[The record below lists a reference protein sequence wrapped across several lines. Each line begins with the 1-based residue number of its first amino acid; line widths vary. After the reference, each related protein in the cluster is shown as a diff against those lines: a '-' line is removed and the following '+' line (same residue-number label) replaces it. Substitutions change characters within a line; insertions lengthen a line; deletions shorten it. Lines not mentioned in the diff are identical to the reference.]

1 MNIVERINAMG
12 YSTTILGAWTVIA
25 SLATIV
31 MNAGA
36 VADGEAY
43 ALCRVA
49 IAVVGLVAAA
59 LFWSGRNHGKDGMQA
74 ILVWG
79 VLQVPFYATAD
90 GQNYTTQLADFFAG
104 VSSSTTVNGEY
115 TEFSQVGLN
124 LLGVAIVFWAVSA
137 RKRLDLW
144 SRREASAAALASS

>member
-12 YSTTILGAWTVIA
+12 YSTTILGAWTAIA
-25 SLATIV
+25 SLATIA

-36 VADGEAY
+36 AVDGEGY
-43 ALCRVA
+43 AICRVA
-49 IAVVGLVAAA
+49 IAVVGLAAGA
-59 LFWSGRNHGKDGMQA
+59 LFWSGRNHGRDGMTA
-74 ILVWG
+74 ILIWG
-79 VLQVPFYATAD
+79 VLQIPFYATAD

-115 TEFSQVGLN
+115 TEFSQVGVN
-124 LLGVAIVFWAVSA
+124 LLGIAITAWAVSA